1 MIIKCTFDFKED
13 QFLKIIKK
21 YIGGLDM
28 NNVDTVST
36 DVLIIGGGP
45 SGLATAIH
53 LANTFKQ
60 KGQSHRILLIEKGS
74 SIGSHILSGAV
85 IKPEAFNELLP
96 EVELSEIP
104 FNAKVTKD
112 STVFL
117 SENGHITLPFHIPYM
132 NNIGNY
138 TASLGQICKYLAVKA
153 QEKGVEIYTGFA
165 VDEILYKDGKVIGAK
180 TKDTG
185 IDHHG
190 NQLENFQAGTRVEAK
205 ITIFAEGTRGS
216 LTKMLIKK
224 FNLDKDKNV
233 QIYSLGCKEL
243 WSVPQGNIEAGQ
255 IYHTMGYPLNNDEFG
270 GGFIYGLNDNK
281 VAVGLVVGLDY
292 KDPSFD
298 VHDAMQ
304 VWKTTSFVSKI
315 LKGGKLMEYGAKT
328 LPEGGYYSIPKLYVD
343 NALIV
348 GDSAGLVV
356 MPALKGI
363 HLAIKSG
370 MLAAQTAAN
379 ALSINDTSEK
389 NLQQYETLLN
399 NSWIRKEMYPVRNFR
414 QGFANGLVAGGFQF
428 GTQLITRGAG
438 FFGRLRT
445 HPDYQTTQKLG
456 EYKKKPFKER
466 FKGKLE
472 FDKVLTFDKAT
483 DIYHSGVY
491 HDEQQVVHLH
501 IKDQEIFN
509 AVNIEQYGAP
519 EQFFCSSEVYELHIN
534 KDGKKELRIHAENC
548 MHCKTCDIKSPGDG
562 ITWMVPNGG
571 NGPDF
576 QNM

>member
-1 MIIKCTFDFKED
+1 
-13 QFLKIIKK
+13 
-21 YIGGLDM
+21 M

-53 LANTFKQ
+53 LADTLKQ

-74 SIGSHILSGAV
+74 SIGSHIMSGAL
-85 IKPEAFNELLP
+85 IKPAIFKELLP

-112 STVFL
+112 STVL
-117 SENGHITLPFHIPYM
+117 MSENGHMTLPFHVPYM

-138 TASLGQICKYLAVKA
+138 TASLGQICRYLATKA

-165 VDEILYKDGKVIGAK
+165 VDEILYKDGKVCGAK

-185 IDHHG
+185 VDHLG
-190 NQLENFQAGTRVEAK
+190 NQLENFQAGTRIEAK

-224 FNLDKDKNV
+224 FNLNKDKNE

-243 WSVPQGNIEAGQ
+243 WIVPQGNIEAGQ

-292 KDPSFD
+292 QDPSFD

-304 VWKTTSFVSKI
+304 VWKTTSFVSRI
-315 LKGGKLMEYGAKT
+315 LKGGKLLEYGAKT
-328 LPEGGYYSIPKLYVD
+328 LPEGGHYAIPKLYVD

-348 GDSAGLVV
+348 GDSAGFLT
-356 MPALKGI
+356 MPALKGV

-370 MLAAQTAAN
+370 MLAAQTAAQ
-379 ALSINDTSEK
+379 ALANNDTSEK
-389 NLQQYETLLN
+389 SLQQYETLVN
-399 NSWIRKEMYPVRNFR
+399 NSMIHQEMYPVRNFR
-414 QGFANGLVAGGFQF
+414 QGFAKGLIAGGFQF
-428 GTQLITRGAG
+428 GTQLITGGAG
-438 FFGRLRT
+438 FAGRLRT
-445 HPDYQTTQKLG
+445 EADYQTTLKLS
-456 EYKKKPFKER
+456 ELKAKPFKER

-501 IKDQEIFN
+501 INNPEKFK
-509 AVNIEQYGAP
+509 AVNIEQYGSP
-519 EQFFCSSEVYELHIN
+519 EQFYCSSEVYELHIN
-534 KDGKKELRIHAENC
+534 KAGEKELRIHAENC
-548 MHCKTCDIKSPGDG
+548 MHCKTCDIKSPGEG
-562 ITWMVPNGG
+562 ITWVVPNGG

>member
-1 MIIKCTFDFKED
+1 
-13 QFLKIIKK
+13 
-21 YIGGLDM
+21 M
-28 NNVDTVST
+28 NYDDTVST

-53 LANTFKQ
+53 LADILKQ
-60 KGQSHRILLIEKGS
+60 RGQVGRILLIEKGS

-85 IKPEAFNELLP
+85 IKPSVFKELLP
-96 EVELSEIP
+96 EADFQEIP
-104 FNAKVTKD
+104 FNAKVNKD
-112 STVFL
+112 RTVFL
-117 SENGHITLPFHIPYM
+117 TKNRAFILPFNMPYM
-132 NNIGNY
+132 NNNGNY
-138 TASLGQICKYLAVKA
+138 TASLGQVCKYLALKA
-153 QEKGVEIYTGFA
+153 EERGVEIYTGFA

-185 IDHHG
+185 LDHNG
-190 NQLENFQAGTRVEAK
+190 RQLDNFQAGNRIEAR

-224 FNLDKDKNV
+224 FNLDKDRNEQV
-233 QIYSLGCKEL
+233 YSLGCKEL
-243 WSVPQGNIEAGQ
+243 WSVPPGNIEAGQ

-292 KDPSFD
+292 KDPTFD
-298 VHDAMQ
+298 VHDALQ

-315 LKGGKLMEYGAKT
+315 LKGGKLVQYGAKT
-328 LPEGGYYSIPKLYVD
+328 LPEGGYYAIPRLIVD

-348 GDSAGLVV
+348 GDSAGLVA

-363 HLAIKSG
+363 HLAVRSG
-370 MLAAQTAAN
+370 MLAAQTIAD
-379 ALSINDTSEK
+379 ALLNNDTSEK
-389 NLQQYETLLN
+389 SLQKYETLLN
-399 NSWIRKEMYPVRNFR
+399 NSAIYKELYAVRNFR
-414 QGFANGLVAGGFQF
+414 QGFSKGLIVGGLHF
-428 GTQLITRGAG
+428 GTQLLTGGAG
-438 FFGRLRT
+438 FFGRLSS
-445 HPDYQTTQKLG
+445 HADYKTTLKLS
-456 EYKKKPFKER
+456 ELKKKPFKER

-472 FDKVLTFDKAT
+472 FDKVLTFDKST
-483 DIYHSGVY
+483 DLYHSGVY

-501 IKDQEIFN
+501 INDKERFN

-519 EQFFCSSEVYELHIN
+519 EQFYCSSEVYELHTN
-534 KDGKKELRIHAENC
+534 KAGQKELRIHAENC
-548 MHCKTCDIKSPGDG
+548 MHCKTCDIKSPGEG
-562 ITWMVPNGG
+562 ITWVVPNGG

>member
-1 MIIKCTFDFKED
+1 
-13 QFLKIIKK
+13 
-21 YIGGLDM
+21 M
-28 NNVDTVST
+28 NNFDTVST

-53 LANTFKQ
+53 LAGLSGENGQ
-60 KGQSHRILLIEKGS
+60 KYRILLIEKGS

-85 IKPEAFNELLP
+85 IKPDVFKELLP
-96 EVELSEIP
+96 EVEFSEIP
-104 FNAKVTKD
+104 FNAKVSKD
-112 STVFL
+112 RTVLL
-117 SENGHITLPFHIPYM
+117 SENGHLTLPFHIPYM
-132 NNIGNY
+132 NNMGNY

-153 QEKGVEIYTGFA
+153 EEKGVEIYTGFA

-185 IDHHG
+185 LDHHG
-190 NQLENFQAGTRVEAK
+190 NQLENFQAGTRIEAK

-216 LTKMLIKK
+216 LTKMLIQK
-224 FNLDKDKNV
+224 FNLNKDKNE

-255 IYHTMGYPLNNDEFG
+255 VYHTMGYPLNNDEFG

-281 VAVGLVVGLDY
+281 VAVGIVVGLDY
-292 KDPSFD
+292 QDPSFD

-315 LKGGKLMEYGAKT
+315 LKGGKLVEYGAKT

-348 GDSAGLVV
+348 GDSACLVV
-356 MPALKGI
+356 MPALKGV

-370 MLAAQTAAN
+370 MLAAQTAFN
-379 ALSINDTSEK
+379 ALLANDTSEK
-389 NLQQYETLLN
+389 SLQQYETLFN
-399 NSWIRKEMYPVRNFR
+399 QSSIHKEMYRVRNFR
-414 QGFANGLVAGGFQF
+414 QGFAKGLIAGGFHF
-428 GTQLITRGAG
+428 GTQLITGGAG

-445 HPDYQTTQKLG
+445 HPDSQTTKKLKD
-456 EYKKKPFKER
+456 YKKKPFRER

-483 DIYHSGVY
+483 DIYHSGVF

-501 IKDQEIFN
+501 LNNQENFN
-509 AVNIEQYGAP
+509 AVNIEEYGAP
-519 EQFFCSSEVYELHIN
+519 EQFYCSSEVYELHVN
-534 KDGKKELRIHAENC
+534 KDGHKELRIHAENC
-548 MHCKTCDIKSPGDG
+548 MHCRTCDIKAPGEG
-562 ITWMVPNGG
+562 ITWVVPNGG